1 MNKRPSGWFGAPPA
15 NSRLARTAQVAAPLI
30 TATQMRS
37 VLGWLGVIVVA
48 MGMSGCAP
56 FLPRAPHYTA
66 PPLPVADSFSTGGAD
81 GANVTA
87 AWRDYFADPRLRELI
102 TQALENN
109 RDLRTAAL
117 RVEEIRAAYRIQRA
131 ALFPAAGI
139 GANAILAGMPGN
151 SSLTGKSSTL
161 DYRQVGLNLAGWEID
176 FWGRLRNLKNAA
188 LENYLASEE
197 AHRAATVILIA
208 QVADAYLVLRE
219 LDERILLARQ
229 TIASREKSFHIFTRR
244 FEVGSTSRLD
254 LIQVETLLR
263 QAQTLGTQLEQERAI
278 QAHALTLLAGTPV
291 DLAVTQ
297 ERFSDQGML
306 RELRAGMPSD
316 LLLRRPDIIAA
327 EHQLRAAHA
336 NIGAARAAFFPRVT
350 LTGSAGTTS
359 VELDGLFSA
368 PGLFSSGSGSWNF
381 MPSISLPIFDGGRN
395 RSNLNLAEVRRNIA
409 VANYEKTV
417 QAAFRDVSDAMS
429 AQQWLTE
436 QVRIQTAT
444 FAAQSER
451 ARLATL
457 RYDNGAASFLEVLDA
472 QREVL
477 AGEQQLVQ
485 IRRALLSSRVRLYAA
500 LGGGA

>member
-1 MNKRPSGWFGAPPA
+1 MH
-15 NSRLARTAQVAAPLI
+15 T
-30 TATQMRS
+30 
-37 VLGWLGVIVVA
+37 VLGWLGVIGVA
-48 MGMSGCAP
+48 IVMTGCAP
-56 FLPRAPHYTA
+56 FLPRAPRYTA
-66 PPLPVADSFSTGGAD
+66 PPLPVVDKYPVSGAD

-87 AWRDYFADPRLRELI
+87 SWRDYFADPRLRDLI
-102 TQALENN
+102 AQALENN

-117 RVEEIRAAYRIQRA
+117 RVEEIRAAYRIRRA
-131 ALFPAAGI
+131 DLFPATGI
-139 GANAILAGMPGN
+139 GANMILAGMPGN
-151 SSLTGKSSTL
+151 SGLTGKSSTL
-161 DYRQVGLNLAGWEID
+161 DYRQVGLNLSGWEVD

-188 LENYLASEE
+188 LEHYLASEE
-197 AHRAATVILIA
+197 AHRAATVILVA
-208 QVADAYLVLRE
+208 QVADTYLILRE
-219 LDERILLARQ
+219 LDERIILARQ
-229 TIASREKSFHIFTRR
+229 TIASRDKSFHIFTRR

-263 QAQTLGTQLEQERAI
+263 QAQALDAQLEQERAI
-278 QAHALTLLAGTPV
+278 QAHALTLLAGAPV
-291 DLAVTQ
+291 DLTVTQ
-297 ERFSDQGML
+297 ERFGDQDML
-306 RELRAGMPSD
+306 RELHTGMPSD

-350 LTGSAGTTS
+350 LIGSAGTTS
-359 VELDGLFSA
+359 VELSGLFSA

-429 AQQWLTE
+429 AQQGLTE

>member
-1 MNKRPSGWFGAPPA
+1 
-15 NSRLARTAQVAAPLI
+15 
-30 TATQMRS
+30 
-37 VLGWLGVIVVA
+37 
-48 MGMSGCAP
+48 MSMAGCVP
-56 FLPRAPHYTA
+56 FLPRSPQYAS
-66 PPLPVADSFSTGGAD
+66 PPLPVVNSYPTGSAD
-81 GANVTA
+81 GEIVTA
-87 AWRDYFADPRLRELI
+87 SWRDYFTDPRLCELI
-102 TQALENN
+102 AQALENN

-117 RVEEIRAAYRIQRA
+117 RVEETRAMYRIRRA
-131 ALFPAAGI
+131 DQFPTAGI
-139 GANAILAGMPGN
+139 GANAIHAGMLGN
-151 SSLTGKSSTL
+151 SSLTSQSSIL
-161 DYRQVGLNLAGWEID
+161 DYRQVGLNLASWEID

-188 LENYLASEE
+188 LQNYLASEE

-208 QVADAYLVLRE
+208 QVADTYLIIRE
-219 LDERILLARQ
+219 LDERIILARQ
-229 TIASREKSFHIFTRR
+229 AIASREKSFHIFTRR

-263 QAQTLGTQLEQERAI
+263 QAQALAAQLEQERAI
-278 QAHALTLLAGTPV
+278 QAHALTLLAGAPV

-297 ERFSDQGML
+297 ERFNDQGML
-306 RELRAGMPSD
+306 QELRAGMPSD

-336 NIGAARAAFFPRVT
+336 NIAAARAAFFPRVT

-359 VELDGLFSA
+359 LDLAGLFST
-368 PGLFSSGSGSWNF
+368 PGLFSSGTGSWNF

-395 RSNLNLAEVRRNIA
+395 MSNLNLAEVRRTIA
-409 VANYEKTV
+409 VANYEKTI
-417 QAAFRDVSDAMS
+417 QTAFRDVSDALS

-436 QVRIQTAT
+436 QARIQKAT
-444 FAAQSER
+444 FTAQSER

-477 AGEQQLVQ
+477 SGEQQLVQ

>member
-1 MNKRPSGWFGAPPA
+1 
-15 NSRLARTAQVAAPLI
+15 
-30 TATQMRS
+30 
-37 VLGWLGVIVVA
+37 
-48 MGMSGCAP
+48 
-56 FLPRAPHYTA
+56 
-66 PPLPVADSFSTGGAD
+66 
-81 GANVTA
+81 
-87 AWRDYFADPRLRELI
+87 
-102 TQALENN
+102 
-109 RDLRTAAL
+109 
-117 RVEEIRAAYRIQRA
+117 
-131 ALFPAAGI
+131 
-139 GANAILAGMPGN
+139 
-151 SSLTGKSSTL
+151 
-161 DYRQVGLNLAGWEID
+161 
-176 FWGRLRNLKNAA
+176 
-188 LENYLASEE
+188 
-197 AHRAATVILIA
+197 
-208 QVADAYLVLRE
+208 
-219 LDERILLARQ
+219 
-229 TIASREKSFHIFTRR
+229 
-244 FEVGSTSRLD
+244 
-254 LIQVETLLR
+254 VETLLR
-263 QAQTLGTQLEQERAI
+263 QAQALDAQLEQERAI
-278 QAHALTLLAGTPV
+278 QAHALTLLAGAPV
-291 DLAVTQ
+291 DLTVTQ
-297 ERFSDQGML
+297 ERFGDQDML
-306 RELRAGMPSD
+306 RELHTGMPSD

-350 LTGSAGTTS
+350 LIGSAGTTS
-359 VELDGLFSA
+359 VELSGLFSA

-429 AQQWLTE
+429 AQQGLTE